1 MSWLLDCSRG
11 DVMAMI
17 QGIDHVVLIVRDVER
32 SVAWYRDKLG
42 LEPARLE
49 EFRRGETPFASIRI
63 SAAQVIDLLPG
74 EPAGKNVDHVA
85 LVLDP
90 SVDLEQLVASGD
102 FEVRASPMRIW
113 GAQGYGMGLYVAD
126 PDGHVVELKQYGGG

>member
-1 MSWLLDCSRG
+1 MS
-11 DVMAMI
+11 MI

-32 SVAWYRDKLG
+32 SAAWYRDRLG

-49 EFRRGETPFASIRI
+49 EFRRGETPFASMRI

-74 EPAGKNVDHVA
+74 EPSGKNIDHVA

-90 SVDLEQLVASGD
+90 SVNLEKLVASGD
-102 FEVRASPMRIW
+102 FEVRAGPMRIW

-126 PDGHVVELKQYGGG
+126 PDGHVIELKSYRAD

>member
-1 MSWLLDCSRG
+1 MS
-11 DVMAMI
+11 MI

-32 SVAWYRDKLG
+32 SAAWYRDRLG

-49 EFRRGETPFASIRI
+49 EFRRGETPFASMRI

-74 EPAGKNVDHVA
+74 EPSGKNIDHVA

-90 SVDLEQLVASGD
+90 SVNLEKLVASGD
-102 FEVRASPMRIW
+102 FEVRAGPMRIW

-126 PDGHVVELKQYGGG
+126 PDGHVIELKSYRAG

>member
-1 MSWLLDCSRG
+1 
-11 DVMAMI
+11 MAMI

-32 SVAWYRDKLG
+32 SAEWYRDKLG

-49 EFRRGETPFASIRI
+49 EFRRGETPFASMRI
-63 SAAQVIDLLPG
+63 SAGQVIDLLPG
-74 EPAGKNVDHVA
+74 EPSGKNIDHVA

-90 SVDLEQLVASGD
+90 SVDLDQLVASGD
-102 FEVRASPMRIW
+102 FEVRAGPMRIW

-126 PDGHVVELKQYGGG
+126 PDGHVIELKQYGHG

>member
-1 MSWLLDCSRG
+1 
-11 DVMAMI
+11 MATI

-32 SVAWYRDKLG
+32 SAAWYRDKLG

-49 EFRRGETPFASIRI
+49 EFRRGETPFASMRI
-63 SAAQVIDLLPG
+63 SAGQVIDLLPG
-74 EPAGKNVDHVA
+74 EPSGKNIDHVA

-90 SVDLEQLVASGD
+90 SVDLDQLVASGD
-102 FEVRASPMRIW
+102 FEVRAGPMRIW

-126 PDGHVVELKQYGGG
+126 PDGHVIELKSYGGG

>member
-1 MSWLLDCSRG
+1 
-11 DVMAMI
+11 MAMI

-32 SVAWYRDKLG
+32 SADWYRDKLG

-49 EFRRGETPFASIRI
+49 EFRRGETPFASMRI
-63 SAAQVIDLLPG
+63 SAGQVIDLLPG
-74 EPAGKNVDHVA
+74 EPSGKNIDHVA

-102 FEVRASPMRIW
+102 FEVRAGPMRIW

-126 PDGHVVELKQYGGG
+126 PDGHVIELKQYGGG

>member
-1 MSWLLDCSRG
+1 MT
-11 DVMAMI
+11 MI

-32 SVAWYRDKLG
+32 SAGWYRDKLG

-49 EFRRGETPFASIRI
+49 EFRRGETPFASMRI
-63 SAAQVIDLLPG
+63 SAGQVIDLLPG
-74 EPAGKNVDHVA
+74 EPSGKNIDHVA

-90 SVDLEQLVASGD
+90 SVDLDQLVASGD
-102 FEVRASPMRIW
+102 FEVRAGPMRIW

-126 PDGHVVELKQYGGG
+126 PDGHVIELKSYSGG

>member
-1 MSWLLDCSRG
+1 MT
-11 DVMAMI
+11 MI

-32 SVAWYRDKLG
+32 SAAWYRDKLG

-49 EFRRGETPFASIRI
+49 EFRRGETPFASMRI
-63 SAAQVIDLLPG
+63 SAGQVIDLLPG
-74 EPAGKNVDHVA
+74 EPSGKNVDHVA

-90 SVDLEQLVASGD
+90 SVDLEQLAASGD
-102 FEVRASPMRIW
+102 FEVRAGPMRIW

-126 PDGHVVELKQYGGG
+126 PDGHVIELKQYGAG

>member
-1 MSWLLDCSRG
+1 
-11 DVMAMI
+11 MAMI

-32 SVAWYRDKLG
+32 SAEWYRDKLG

-49 EFRRGETPFASIRI
+49 EFRRGETPFASMRI
-63 SAAQVIDLLPG
+63 SAGQVIDLLPG
-74 EPAGKNVDHVA
+74 EPSGKNIDHVA

-90 SVDLEQLVASGD
+90 SVDLDQLVASGD
-102 FEVRASPMRIW
+102 FEVRAGPMRIW

-126 PDGHVVELKQYGGG
+126 PDGHVIELKSY